1 VNGGEP
7 NGYRH
12 RRLVMNGRKAFAPV
26 KEVQL
31 GSCTRGD
38 CKRPHGKK
46 AHGGGGAGESE
57 EDGEAEAGADEAP
70 SLTATLGSAQ
80 HHVSA

>member
-1 VNGGEP
+1 MGEP

-12 RRLVMNGRKAFAPV
+12 RRLVMDNRKAFAAV

-46 AHGGGGAGESE
+46 AHGGGSAGESE
-57 EDGEAEAGADEAP
+57 DGWRGRCR
-70 SLTATLGSAQ
+70 
-80 HHVSA
+80 